1 MRRRAGVGGIAHNDA
16 LTAKMRALGAER
28 QLELRED
35 AARQL
40 AKFSSALETFAQSH
54 RSAIK
59 ADPEFRAAFHAMCAT
74 TGVDP
79 LASRK
84 SAWGQILG
92 LSEWYAELAVSV
104 ADRCLAS
111 RAHDGGVC
119 ALDSLVE
126 RVNASRGRAAGV
138 VSADDV
144 ERAIEAL
151 SSLGGGWRVE
161 TTTSSSSSSSSKGTK
176 IVRSV
181 PIELSDDV
189 NTTLSRARDAERGCL
204 NASSLASAER
214 WTLNRAADALTAAV
228 KLGVALID
236 DQARDIGER
245 VYWFP
250 AFADIDLAS

>member
-40 AKFSSALETFAQSH
+40 AKFSSALEIFAQSH
-54 RSAIK
+54 RAAIK

-161 TTTSSSSSSSSKGTK
+161 TTTSSSSSTSSKCTK

-181 PIELSDDV
+181 PLELSDDV

-204 NASSLASAER
+204 NASSLASVER
-214 WTLNRAADALTAAV
+214 WTLSRAADALTAAV

-236 DQARDIGER
+236 DPARDICAR
-245 VYWFP
+245 VYWFT

>member
-54 RSAIK
+54 RAAIK

-161 TTTSSSSSSSSKGTK
+161 TTTSSSSSASSKGTK

>member
-40 AKFSSALETFAQSH
+40 AKFSSALEIFAQSH
-54 RSAIK
+54 RAAIK

-151 SSLGGGWRVE
+151 SSLGGGWSVE
-161 TTTSSSSSSSSKGTK
+161 TTTSSSSSTSSKGTK
-176 IVRSV
+176 LVRSV
-181 PIELSDDV
+181 PMELSDDV

-204 NASSLASAER
+204 NASALASVER
-214 WTLNRAADALTAAV
+214 WTLNRATDALAAAV

>member
-161 TTTSSSSSSSSKGTK
+161 TTTSSSSSASSKGTK

>member
-54 RSAIK
+54 RAAIK

-161 TTTSSSSSSSSKGTK
+161 TTTSSSSSTSSKCTK

-181 PIELSDDV
+181 PMELSDDV

-204 NASSLASAER
+204 NASSLASVER
-214 WTLNRAADALTAAV
+214 WTLSRAADALTAAV

-250 AFADIDLAS
+250 AFVDIDLAS

>member
-54 RSAIK
+54 RAAIK

-161 TTTSSSSSSSSKGTK
+161 TTTSSSSSTSSKCTK

-181 PIELSDDV
+181 PMELSDDV

-204 NASSLASAER
+204 NASSLASVER
-214 WTLNRAADALTAAV
+214 WTLSRAADALTAAV